1 MNTPKIPRDPPN
13 PDEYASG
20 YEPYIQLVQ
29 TTLANGVLVGGAPT
43 DAPETHANAG
53 TENRLLALLESQA
66 EPLDRWARARTE
78 TQAMHRYAQGKWCV
92 KQVVGHMADV
102 ERVMAYR
109 LLRIARGDSTPMP
122 GFDEDAWVTN
132 AAFEYLPLTDVTRAF
147 MASRASTLAMIRNF
161 DEGAWVWSGTA
172 NGVTVSARA
181 ILWIL
186 AGHAEHHIK
195 MFSERYRLPEVRG

>member
-1 MNTPKIPRDPPN
+1 MNTPEIPKDPPS
-13 PDEYASG
+13 PDEYASA

-29 TTLANGVLVGGAPT
+29 TTIANGVFDGGAPAE
-43 DAPETHANAG
+43 APGTQAGAN
-53 TENRLLALLESQA
+53 TENRLLALLESQVG
-66 EPLDRWARARTE
+66 PLERWARARTE

-102 ERVMAYR
+102 ERVMSYR

-132 AAFEYLPLTDVTRAF
+132 AAFEHQPLADLTRGFSA
-147 MASRASTLAMIRNF
+147 ARANTLAMIRGF
-161 DEGAWVWSGTA
+161 DGGAWIWRGTA
-172 NGVTVSARA
+172 NGVTVSACA

-186 AGHAEHHIK
+186 AGHAEHHLK
-195 MFSERYRLPEVRG
+195 MFSERYQLPEVRG